1 VGPVAPAEVAPVET
15 WVAGPVVLAVAPDQ
29 AGPDQ
34 VAPKAASAG
43 AAALQGAGKG
53 ASGHSVR
60 AGPSDARVRS
70 VHDDAV
76 MVGMIG
82 RP

>member
-1 VGPVAPAEVAPVET
+1 MGPVAPAAVAPAEA
-15 WVAGPVVLAVAPDQ
+15 WGADPVVPAVAPDQ

-43 AAALQGAGKG
+43 AAALRAAATG

>member
-1 VGPVAPAEVAPVET
+1 MGQVAPVAVAPAEAWGAAPAV
-15 WVAGPVVLAVAPDQ
+15 PAVA
-29 AGPDQ
+29 PDQ

-43 AAALQGAGKG
+43 AAALRAAATG

-70 VHDDAV
+70 VHDHAV
-76 MVGMIG
+76 KVGMIG